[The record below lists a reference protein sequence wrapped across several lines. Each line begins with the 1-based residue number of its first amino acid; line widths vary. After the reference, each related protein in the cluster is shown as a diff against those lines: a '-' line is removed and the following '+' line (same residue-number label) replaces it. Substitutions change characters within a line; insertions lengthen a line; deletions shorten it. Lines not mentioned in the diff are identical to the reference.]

1 MNAKINWI
9 HTLEKYLPQ
18 NVIMALRGVDKTI
31 GAGAE
36 EIRMRAEK
44 PLMIYTSGCG
54 HIVKKNGAALIV
66 STDEIAGTFDAITG
80 RSPYAFAD
88 EIGQGFLT
96 LENGIRA
103 GLAGSAVLT
112 SGPVKTYKAISG
124 INFRIPAQATG
135 IARKLLPYITCAG
148 MLKNTLIL
156 SAPKL
161 GKTTLV
167 RDIARCAGSGDGMAR
182 CKVTLIDERQEL
194 ASSEFGR
201 PRFDVGIETDIISGV
216 VKHNAV
222 FMALRALSPDVIVTD
237 EIGMSEDLGA
247 MREVANAGVTMI
259 TTAHA
264 PDLDSLMGRLFFKRI
279 FEERLIQAY
288 VALSAELGR
297 ITVASIHDGYG
308 QDVQNIPFLLE
319 RPEAV

>member
-1 MNAKINWI
+1 MQGIGK
-9 HTLEKYLPQ
+9 T
-18 NVIMALRGVDKTI
+18 MAADI
-31 GAGAE
+31 E
-36 EIRMRAEK
+36 EIRLRAEK

-54 HIVKKNGAALIV
+54 YTVGENGETADSGGLII
-66 STDEIAGTFDAITG
+66 STEDIAKTFDAITG

-103 GLAGSAVLT
+103 GLSGSAVLCG
-112 SGPVKTYKAISG
+112 GPVRAYKAITG
-124 INFRIPAQATG
+124 INFRIPTQAKG
-135 IARKLLPYITCAG
+135 IAKKLLPFITQSG
-148 MLKNTLIL
+148 KLVNTLIL

-167 RDIARCAGSGDGMAR
+167 RDIARCAGSGDGMVR

-201 PRFDVGIETDIISGV
+201 PRFDVGTETDIIAGV
-216 VKHNAV
+216 VKHHAV

-247 MREVANAGVTMI
+247 LREVTNAGVTMI

-264 PDLDSLMGRLFFKRI
+264 PDLNSLMGRLFFKRI
-279 FEERLIQAY
+279 FEERLIQMY
-288 VALSAELGR
+288 VVLSAALGR
-297 ITVASIHDGYG
+297 ITVARIHDGYG
-308 QDVQNIPFLLE
+308 QDVHGAPFLLE
-319 RPEAV
+319 KPEAV